1 MATSFKPYV
10 LPLLIGLCAM
20 PALAADIASGQRI
33 AARWCAACHMISPGQ
48 AQSSPDAPTFAAVAG
63 RYEPRE
69 LRLFLM
75 APYPRMPNMPLSQPE
90 IADLVAYIRT
100 LGPKRNEPEP
110 LEKDEKL
117 PEAKRG

>member
-1 MATSFKPYV
+1 MATNRTSTTA
-10 LPLLIGLCAM
+10 LLLSSLVAT
-20 PALAADIASGQRI
+20 PALAADIASGHRI

-48 AQSSPDAPTFAAVAG
+48 TRSSTDAPSFAAVAG
-63 RYEPRE
+63 RYEPRD
-69 LRLFLM
+69 LRLFLTS
-75 APYPRMPNMPLSQPE
+75 PYPRMPNMTLSQPE

-100 LGPKRNEPEP
+100 LGPKRDEPEP

>member
-1 MATSFKPYV
+1 MATRLS
-10 LPLLIGLCAM
+10 LPLLPLLLGLSAT
-20 PALAADIASGQRI
+20 PAWAADIASGQRI

-48 AQSSPDAPTFAAVAG
+48 AQSSPDAPSFAAVAG
-63 RYEPRE
+63 RYESRE

-100 LGPKRNEPEP
+100 LGPKRDEPEP
-110 LEKDEKL
+110 LEKDEKP

>member
-1 MATSFKPYV
+1 MAKRFSLPF
-10 LPLLIGLCAM
+10 LPLFIGLAPA

-33 AARWCAACHMISPGQ
+33 AERWCATCHMISPRQ
-48 AQSSPDAPTFAAVAG
+48 TRSSTDAPSFAAVAG
-63 RYEPRE
+63 RYEPSE

-75 APYPRMPNMPLSQPE
+75 APYPRMPNMTLSQPE

-100 LGPKRNEPEP
+100 LGPKRDEPEP

>member
-1 MATSFKPYV
+1 MATRLSPHL
-10 LPLLIGLCAM
+10 LPLLLGLAAA

-48 AQSSPDAPTFAAVAG
+48 AQSSPDAPSFAAVAG

-69 LRLFLM
+69 LRLFLTS
-75 APYPRMPNMPLSQPE
+75 PYPRMPNMTLSQPE

-100 LGPKRNEPEP
+100 LGPKRDEPEP
-110 LEKDEKL
+110 VEKDEKL

>member
-1 MATSFKPYV
+1 MATRLS
-10 LPLLIGLCAM
+10 LPLLPLLFGLAAT
-20 PALAADIASGQRI
+20 PAQAADIACGQRS
-33 AARWCAACHMISPGQ
+33 AARWCATCHMISPDQ
-48 AQSSPDAPTFAAVAG
+48 AQSSPDAPSFAAVAG
-63 RYEPRE
+63 RYESRD

-100 LGPKRNEPEP
+100 LGPKRDEPEP
-110 LEKDEKL
+110 LEKDEKP

>member
-1 MATSFKPYV
+1 MATRHSPHL
-10 LPLLIGLCAM
+10 LPLLLGLAAT

-33 AARWCAACHMISPGQ
+33 AERWCAACHMISPGQ
-48 AQSSPDAPTFAAVAG
+48 AQSSPDAPSFTAVAE

-69 LRLFLM
+69 LRLFLTS
-75 APYPRMPNMPLSQPE
+75 AYPRMPNMTLSRPE

-100 LGPKRNEPEP
+100 LSPKRDEPEP
-110 LEKDEKL
+110 AEKDEKL

>member
-1 MATSFKPYV
+1 MATRHNLSV
-10 LPLLIGLCAM
+10 LPLLISLSAT
-20 PALAADIASGQRI
+20 PAWAADIASGQRI

-75 APYPRMPNMPLSQPE
+75 APYPRMPNMTLSQPE

-100 LGPKRNEPEP
+100 LGPKRDEPEP
-110 LEKDEKL
+110 AEKDEKP
-117 PEAKRG
+117 PEARRG

>member
-1 MATSFKPYV
+1 MATRLSPHL
-10 LPLLIGLCAM
+10 LPLLLGLAAA

-48 AQSSPDAPTFAAVAG
+48 AQSSPDAPSFAAVAG
-63 RYEPRE
+63 RYASRE
-69 LRLFLM
+69 LRLFLTS
-75 APYPRMPNMPLSQPE
+75 PYPRMPNMTLSQPE

-100 LGPKRNEPEP
+100 LGPKRDEPEP
-110 LEKDEKL
+110 VEKDEKL